1 MKERGTPKFPQIEK
15 QGSYGAFAEKV
26 ASPMV
31 PTLFVDRQTEL
42 EHTFKRFLELVDPTR
57 DLSVGTHGTSE
68 TPHRAAKAWL
78 QQWAAGY
85 RQDPMEIMKVF
96 EDGAEGYCSSVC
108 VEEIEVYSHCEHH
121 LAPIIGKALVAY
133 IPNGKILGLSKLN
146 RLVDVYARRLQ
157 VQERLTT
164 QIADALDA
172 GLEPH
177 GVAVF
182 IRARHLCMESRGVR
196 QNSVTSTQAFKGVF
210 AEGLSGNPYEME
222 MRLFMER
229 CASLKA

>member
-1 MKERGTPKFPQIEK
+1 MSKEIAPMIPIATPF
-15 QGSYGAFAEKV
+15 
-26 ASPMV
+26 
-31 PTLFVDRQTEL
+31 LNRQEEL
-42 EHTFKRFLELVDPTR
+42 ERVFTRFLQLVDPTR
-57 DLSVGTHGTSE
+57 DNSSGEPTGTTE

-85 RQDPMEIMKVF
+85 QQDPLEIMKVF
-96 EDGAEGYCSSVC
+96 EDGAKGYHSSVC
-108 VEEIEVYSHCEHH
+108 VEEIDVYSHCEHH

-133 IPNGKILGLSKLN
+133 VPNGKILGLSKLN
-146 RLVDVYARRLQ
+146 RLVDVFARRLQ

-164 QIADALDA
+164 QIADALNT

-196 QNSVTSTQAFKGVF
+196 QNSVTSTQAFTGVF
-210 AEGLSGNPYEME
+210 AEALTGNPYEME

-229 CASLKA
+229 CATLKA

>member
-1 MKERGTPKFPQIEK
+1 MSKEIAPMIPTPFLDK
-15 QGSYGAFAEKV
+15 
-26 ASPMV
+26 
-31 PTLFVDRQTEL
+31 QTEL
-42 EHTFKRFLELVDPTR
+42 EHVFGRFLDLVDPTTGR
-57 DLSVGTHGTSE
+57 SGTQE

-78 QQWAAGY
+78 QTWASGY
-85 RQDPMEIMKVF
+85 NQDPKDVMKVF
-96 EDGAEGYCSSVC
+96 EDGGDNYYSSVC

-146 RLVDVYARRLQ
+146 RVVDIYARRLQ

-164 QIADALDA
+164 QIADALSD
-172 GLEPH
+172 GLDPH

-196 QNSVTSTQAFKGVF
+196 QNSVTSTQAFRGVF
-210 AEGLSGNPYEME
+210 AEPLAGNPYEME

-229 CASLKA
+229 CAQLKA

>member
-1 MKERGTPKFPQIEK
+1 MTDKISPIIPTP
-15 QGSYGAFAEKV
+15 
-26 ASPMV
+26 
-31 PTLFVDRQTEL
+31 FVDKQAEL
-42 EHTFKRFLELVDPTR
+42 EQVFTRFLQLVDPTR
-57 DLSVGTHGTSE
+57 DNSTGKPTGTTE

-85 RQDPMEIMKVF
+85 NQDPMEIMKVF
-96 EDGAEGYCSSVC
+96 EDGADSYHSSVC

-164 QIADALDA
+164 QIADALLDGLDA
-172 GLEPH
+172 H

-196 QNSVTSTQAFKGVF
+196 QNSVTSTQSFRGVF
-210 AEGLSGNPYEME
+210 AEPMTGNPYEME